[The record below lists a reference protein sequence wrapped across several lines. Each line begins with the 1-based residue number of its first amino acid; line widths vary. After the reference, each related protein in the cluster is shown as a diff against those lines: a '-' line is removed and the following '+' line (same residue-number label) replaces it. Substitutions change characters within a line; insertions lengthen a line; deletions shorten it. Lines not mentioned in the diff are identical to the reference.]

1 MKLKKQ
7 FKDFY
12 DEICIHEE
20 SDTLQK
26 DIEDKFPG
34 EMKDHGIELKKSDIE
49 IFDQGSYKYSTTI
62 KSSVIDRDVAV
73 MIPLDIKEYPDSR
86 KIKGYLRDAVNHVA
100 ARTVKI
106 KEPCVNVSYY
116 ENGVEWMHID
126 LPLYAK
132 SDDKVYLARG
142 KEFSE
147 KYLWEIA
154 DPKGLNDDLC
164 GKINKNEQLRRVIRY
179 IKKWRNDKYEN
190 STLDH
195 EVPPSI
201 GLTYLACDCFV
212 SSATSEGED
221 DLMALQQTMSNM
233 KSMFTLTY
241 EDEKLVKADI
251 SRYLPVEPFTD
262 VFQKMKDASDSYGV
276 TFYNRLSTAVLEEE
290 NLLRHTIGDLWVDC
304 SKVFGLKCELERIHP
319 EIHINAVEKNIDKN
333 LLVAEMKKADLI
345 LFAVGSST
353 VQWEMNKILK
363 EQKCNVK
370 VIYTWLEAGGENSHI
385 LSIDYNKQGCFQ
397 CLFTDEQGC
406 LINNKANNVSEIDV
420 EAYKIRNGCGGT
432 RVENYSSVIGCN

>member
-1 MKLKKQ
+1 MKLKKH

-20 SDTLQK
+20 SEDLKEKRDTLQK

-62 KSSVIDRDVAV
+62 KSSVIDRDVAG

-147 KYLWEIA
+147 KYSWEIA

-276 TFYNRLSTAVLEEE
+276 TFYNRLSTAVQNLTDAVNVESEHDAGNYVKKVLGEEF
-290 NLLRHTIGDLWVDC
+290 
-304 SKVFGLKCELERIHP
+304 KVPAKQTSSPIPQNKKEHSFG
-319 EIHINAVEKNIDKN
+319 
-333 LLVAEMKKADLI
+333 
-345 LFAVGSST
+345 
-353 VQWEMNKILK
+353 
-363 EQKCNVK
+363 
-370 VIYTWLEAGGENSHI
+370 
-385 LSIDYNKQGCFQ
+385 
-397 CLFTDEQGC
+397 
-406 LINNKANNVSEIDV
+406 
-420 EAYKIRNGCGGT
+420 
-432 RVENYSSVIGCN
+432 